1 VLLPIL
7 GPHLKKKKS
16 KIKKERKRENTKKNE
31 KTILEKNIY
40 Q

>member
-7 GPHLKKKKS
+7 GPHLKK
-16 KIKKERKRENTKKNE
+16 IKKKKREKEKIQKKNE